1 MEFLETVAKYKSEDD
16 LVDVNLITVEDEFKS
31 DQQKDYLTQMQIS
44 VQPAGIKFAW
54 EFDTSGSAH
63 ARHIITDH
71 SWKIILDRGLDIFQH
86 YDMNEAFSINNRLQ
100 EYRAC
105 KAFEV
110 TYLPAE

>member
-1 MEFLETVAKYKSEDD
+1 MEFLETVAKYKAEDD
-16 LVDVNLITVEDEFKS
+16 VVDVNLITVEDEFKGQ
-31 DQQKDYLTQMQIS
+31 QQKDFLIQMQMS
-44 VQPAGIKFAW
+44 VQPAGIRFSW

-63 ARHIITDH
+63 ARHIVTDH
-71 SWKIILDRGLDIFQH
+71 GWKILLDRGLDIFQH

-110 TYLPAE
+110 TFLPID